1 MQQAFR
7 ASILHCLA
15 DPGEHASAAA
25 VEYFEDGV
33 LLLEDGVVADVG
45 AAESLLPRLSAD
57 TVVEDFR
64 GKLIVPGFIDCH
76 VHYSQLEIIA
86 SYGEQLL
93 DWLNRYAFPEEA
105 RFSDID
111 YAKTIASAFVDETLR
126 NGTTSALVFATV
138 HPHSVD
144 AILEA
149 AGARNM
155 RLIAGKV
162 LMDRN
167 CPADLSDTAESGY
180 QDSKRLIE
188 RWHGQD
194 RLGYAIT
201 PRFALTSSEAQ
212 LEAAG
217 KLADEFPDT
226 WVHTH
231 LAENLDEVGA
241 IAKQFPWSR
250 SYLDVYDHFGLLRER
265 SVFAHCLHLD
275 DEDRE
280 LMAAKGGA
288 VAFCPT
294 SNLFLGSGLFDLRA
308 MQAANIRVGLA
319 TDVGGGTSL
328 SLLKTMSE
336 AYKVLHLNGQTL
348 PATRALYLATLGA
361 AESLYL
367 DDKIGNFAPG
377 KEADFNVLDPDG
389 SSISARRAK
398 TAATYE
404 ETLFATIM
412 LGDERNIAA
421 TFLQGQRV
429 RHAT

>member
-33 LLLEDGVVADVG
+33 MLLEDGVVADVG
-45 AAESLLPRLSAD
+45 AAEHLLPRLSED

-111 YAKTIASAFVDETLR
+111 YAQDIASAFINETLR

-144 AILEA
+144 AILA
-149 AGARNM
+149 AADAKNM

-180 QDSKRLIE
+180 QESRRLIE
-188 RWHGQD
+188 RWHGQN

-217 KLADEFPDT
+217 ELADEFPDT

-231 LAENLDEVGA
+231 LA
-241 IAKQFPWSR
+241 
-250 SYLDVYDHFGLLRER
+250 
-265 SVFAHCLHLD
+265 
-275 DEDRE
+275 
-280 LMAAKGGA
+280 
-288 VAFCPT
+288 
-294 SNLFLGSGLFDLRA
+294 
-308 MQAANIRVGLA
+308 
-319 TDVGGGTSL
+319 
-328 SLLKTMSE
+328 
-336 AYKVLHLNGQTL
+336 
-348 PATRALYLATLGA
+348 
-361 AESLYL
+361 
-367 DDKIGNFAPG
+367 
-377 KEADFNVLDPDG
+377 
-389 SSISARRAK
+389 
-398 TAATYE
+398 
-404 ETLFATIM
+404 
-412 LGDERNIAA
+412 
-421 TFLQGQRV
+421 
-429 RHAT
+429 

>member
-1 MQQAFR
+1 MQQVFR

-15 DPGEHASAAA
+15 DPCEHASAAA

-45 AAESLLPRLSAD
+45 AAEYLLPRLSED

-76 VHYSQLEIIA
+76 VHYSQLDIIA

-111 YAKTIASAFVDETLR
+111 YAKAIASAFVNETLR

-149 AGARNM
+149 AGAKNM

-180 QDSKRLIE
+180 QDSRRLIE

-308 MQAANIRVGLA
+308 MRAANIRVGLA

-377 KEADFNVLDPDG
+377 KEADFNVLDADG

-404 ETLFATIM
+404 EILFATIM

-429 RHAT
+429 LAK

>member
-33 LLLEDGVVADVG
+33 MLLEDGVVADVG
-45 AAESLLPRLSAD
+45 AAEHLLPRLSED

-111 YAKTIASAFVDETLR
+111 YAQDIASAFINETLR

-144 AILEA
+144 AILA
-149 AGARNM
+149 AADAKNM

-180 QDSKRLIE
+180 QESRRLIE
-188 RWHGQD
+188 RWHGQN

-217 KLADEFPDT
+217 ELADEFPDT

-361 AESLYL
+361 AETLYL

-377 KEADFNVLDPDG
+377 KEADFNVLDADG

-404 ETLFATIM
+404 EMLFATIM

-421 TFLQGQRV
+421 TFLQGQR
-429 RHAT
+429 AC